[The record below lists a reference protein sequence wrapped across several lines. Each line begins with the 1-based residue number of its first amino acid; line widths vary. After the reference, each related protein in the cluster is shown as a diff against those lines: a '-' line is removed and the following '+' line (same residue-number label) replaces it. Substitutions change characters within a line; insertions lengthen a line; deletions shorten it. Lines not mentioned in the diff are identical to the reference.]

1 MSWELLDANAILV
14 LHIGELF
21 ININHF
27 VSMTI
32 IQFFYNEVLMTGV
45 GWILERVNSSFKKC
59 EWKKKCFFGGK
70 KEFIILN
77 SYLKSLFKHIRE
89 ENNVKLNSIS
99 QSVHKD

>member
-14 LHIGELF
+14 LHIGKLF

-27 VSMTI
+27 VSVTI
-32 IQFFYNEVLMTGV
+32 IQFFYTEVLMTGV
-45 GWILERVNSSFKKC
+45 GWILERVNSFFKKC
-59 EWKKKCFFGGK
+59 EWKKNVFGGKK

-77 SYLKSLFKHIRE
+77 SYLRSLFKHIRE
-89 ENNVKLNSIS
+89 ENNIKLNFIS